1 METSTFTALVSWVVV
16 HGYFLFFIA
25 AFLEGPLV
33 TAAAGVAAALGY
45 YNLYII
51 IAISVLGD
59 LAADVVYY
67 SIGYWGGRP
76 FLNRFGHRIGMHPE
90 RIAKLEKLL
99 RTHMRKTL
107 VVVKLSPILPIPG
120 LITIGSVRTSIRKFV
135 ETSLIITLPKSV
147 LFALIGFYSGRAY
160 AELNKT
166 IVHSQYVIFAVLLV
180 VVLAYIVY
188 RMLSKYV
195 SDKIEKI

>member
-1 METSTFTALVSWVVV
+1 VA

-45 YNLYII
+45 YNLFII
-51 IAISVLGD
+51 IGISVLGD

-76 FLNRFGHRIGMHPE
+76 FLDRFGHRIGMHPE
-90 RIAKLEKLL
+90 RVAKLEKLL
-99 RTHMRKTL
+99 REHMRKTL

-120 LITIGSVRTSIRKFV
+120 LITIGSARTSIRKFV
-135 ETSLIITLPKSV
+135 ETSLIITLPKSI

-160 AELNKT
+160 AEISKT
-166 IVHSQYVIFAVLLV
+166 VVHSQYVIFGVLV
-180 VVLAYIVY
+180 VVILMYVAY
-188 RMLSKYV
+188 RKLSKYA